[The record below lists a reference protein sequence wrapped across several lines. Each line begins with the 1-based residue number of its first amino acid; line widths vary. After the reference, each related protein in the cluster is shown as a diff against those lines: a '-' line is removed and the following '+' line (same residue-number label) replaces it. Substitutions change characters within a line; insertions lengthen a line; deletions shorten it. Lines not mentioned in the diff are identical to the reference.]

1 MRLSLFVVFLIL
13 LFPVFAYSHQLPK
26 DFSGFEDPA
35 ACRDCHK
42 AIYDEWAGSM
52 HAKSSKLADP
62 VHAAVHDA
70 FMAAMKES
78 GKNPSYFCAVC
89 HTPTADNMDALMKGA
104 AMPDPANVTNARG
117 TTCSFC
123 HKADGLVEGDKFNT
137 YRFTD
142 VIKWKET
149 PSNAPHKVEPSSF
162 ASTSL
167 VCMGCHGKMVNAKGG
182 VICSMDEE
190 GSSDCLACHMPLAEG
205 QAADGSARPD
215 HASHAFPASHDPAVL
230 KSGAIVEA
238 GAELG
243 RLVVIL
249 KNPNPHF
256 FPSTNPLRVAY
267 LKVEVFGKDGKLL
280 FANFDKDPSEDPGA
294 MLMRVF
300 KAGDKVGV
308 PSWEADGVA
317 KDTRLK
323 ANEQRAITYKL
334 PDGAARATAKLY
346 YRYVPGPAMKKFN
359 IKPDGVVEVPQL
371 VSETMV
377 EIK

>member
-1 MRLSLFVVFLIL
+1 L
-13 LFPVFAYSHQLPK
+13 LFPVYAFSHQLPEN
-26 DFSGFEDPA
+26 FSGFEDPA
-35 ACRDCHK
+35 SCRDCHK

-78 GKNPSYFCAVC
+78 GKNPTYFCAVC
-89 HTPTADNMDALMKGA
+89 HTPTADNMDALIKGT
-104 AMPDPANVTNARG
+104 AMPDPADVTNARG
-117 TTCSFC
+117 ITCSFC
-123 HKADGLVEGDKFNT
+123 HKADGLVEGKNFNT

-149 PSNAPHKVEPSSF
+149 LANAPHKVEASSF
-162 ASTSL
+162 MSTQL

-190 GSSDCLACHMPLAEG
+190 GNSDCLACHMPLAEG
-205 QAADGSARPD
+205 QPADGSARPD

-230 KSGAIVEA
+230 KSGAVVEA

-308 PSWEADGVA
+308 PTWEADGVA

-323 ANEQRAITYKL
+323 AGEEHCIQAPGRGRQGNREALLQVRA
-334 PDGAARATAKLY
+334 R
-346 YRYVPGPAMKKFN
+346 PGHE
-359 IKPDGVVEVPQL
+359 EV
-371 VSETMV
+371 
-377 EIK
+377 